1 MVHHRNNVMNDKKEV
16 NIHEMILSDETLE
29 KMDNNSGL
37 KEVVLE
43 KQKKK

>member
-1 MVHHRNNVMNDKKEV
+1 MVHHRNTVMNDKEEENK
-16 NIHEMILSDETLE
+16 HEMILSDEILE

-37 KEVVLE
+37 KEVVHE

>member
-1 MVHHRNNVMNDKKEV
+1 MVHHRNNVMNDMKEV
-16 NIHEMILSDETLE
+16 NIYEMILSDETLE

-37 KEVVLE
+37 KEVVHE

>member
-1 MVHHRNNVMNDKKEV
+1 MVHHRNNVMTDKEEENK
-16 NIHEMILSDETLE
+16 HEMILYDEILE

-37 KEVVLE
+37 KEVVHE